1 MNGQRSDYPWHY
13 GLPLALYYAA
23 LGIYQG
29 LIPKYFQSI
38 GIATSSVEMMF
49 LMASAPMVA
58 LVAQPVWGMIADRL
72 KMRNNALVI
81 MLLGAMGFMAL
92 LQVSKGFSWLMAG
105 SCLFA
110 AFYTPI
116 SPMNDA
122 IVLES
127 LQKTRAAFGPL
138 RLMGSIGFALTNLL
152 LIGYFEGRYHLVPWA
167 TVISL
172 GLLLAA
178 VQVFPKTPGHQRGR
192 QKVPMRRILQIE
204 GMMPLLALVTAL
216 QLAMGYYYSYFT
228 IHFTSLPGGSA
239 GMLGLAY
246 AISAVFEIPFLLF
259 ADKLYRRLGA
269 GRLMVISSGLLT
281 LRFLIISLAVS
292 PGWLLVSQVLH
303 GGGFIVIMVSMAKYI
318 NETVPDELKSGGQML
333 LAVVGYGL
341 ARVFGTF
348 CGGFIA
354 SLTGGPAGGFLA
366 MGGLCLAALAWSAPY
381 FFSRPPLNGQAFP
394 ERLT

>member
-1 MNGQRSDYPWHY
+1 MIGQRTDYPWRF
-13 GLPLALYYAA
+13 GLPIALYYAT

-38 GIATSSVEMMF
+38 GIVSTSVEMMF

-58 LVAQPVWGMIADRL
+58 VVAQPLWGMIADRL
-72 KMRNNALVI
+72 KQRNRALGI

-92 LQVSKGFSWLMAG
+92 LQVSKGFAWLMVN

-110 AFYTPI
+110 VFFTPI
-116 SPMNDA
+116 SPMSDA

-127 LQKTRAAFGPL
+127 LQKKRAAFGPV
-138 RLMGSIGFALTNLL
+138 RLIGSVGFALTNLL
-152 LIGYFEGRYHLVPWA
+152 LAGYFEGRYHLVPWA

-178 VQVFPKTPGHQRGR
+178 VQVLPKTPGHQRGR
-192 QKVPMRRILQIE
+192 QKVPMRRILQVE
-204 GMMPLLALVTAL
+204 AMVPLLALVTML
-216 QLAMGYYYSYFT
+216 QLAMGYFYSYYT
-228 IHFTSLPGGSA
+228 IHFTGLPGGTA
-239 GMLGLAY
+239 GLLGLGY
-246 AISAVFEIPFLLF
+246 AISAVCELPFLLF
-259 ADKLYRRLGA
+259 ADRLYKRLGV
-269 GRLMVISSGLLT
+269 GRLMVVSAGLLT
-281 LRFLIISLAVS
+281 VRFLIIGLAEN
-292 PGWLLVSQVLH
+292 PGWLLASQVLH

-348 CGGFIA
+348 CGGFVA
-354 SLTGGPAGGFLA
+354 GLTGGSAGGFLA
-366 MGGLCLAALAWSAPY
+366 MSGLCLIALLWSAPY
-381 FFSRPPLNGQAFP
+381 FFGRPPLNGLQLP
-394 ERLT
+394 ERMI